1 MPGNP
6 GDASGVLDVCLVLA
20 VAGAGSGWC
29 WQWLVLEVFGF
40 VA

>member
-1 MPGNP
+1 VPCAG
-6 GDASGVLDVCLVLA
+6 SGWCWQWLVLE